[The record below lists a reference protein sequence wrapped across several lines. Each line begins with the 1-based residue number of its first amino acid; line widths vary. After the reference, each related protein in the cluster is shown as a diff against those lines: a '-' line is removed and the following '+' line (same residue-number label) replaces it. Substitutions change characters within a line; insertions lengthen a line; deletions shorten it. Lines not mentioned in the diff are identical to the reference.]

1 MPPRVRCVS
10 YKPVGH
16 IFNDFN
22 SEVVV
27 KMAVDT
33 QLHFPPSANFP
44 ANSTL
49 FYRMCNM
56 DKAQNCPQPGPLS
69 PPPPIIKQGAWHT
82 TWASW
87 RAVNLTQSLEIE
99 QSAGGV

>member
-10 YKPVGH
+10 YKPLGH

-44 ANSTL
+44 ASSTL
-49 FYRMCNM
+49 LYRICNM
-56 DKAQNCPQPGPLS
+56 DKAQDCSQSGPLS
-69 PPPPIIKQGAWHT
+69 PPLPL
-82 TWASW
+82 S
-87 RAVNLTQSLEIE
+87 
-99 QSAGGV
+99 